1 MKVILILLSVFYAA
15 QLFAAESGVTAE
27 ARDPAQLQKELQ
39 ALEAEIEKFRVMLER
54 THGERS
60 NLESSLEANE
70 KDINQILNRINSIQ
84 TDLKKGGDK
93 LSSLSAEEKNLDQQK
108 IAQQGQ
114 IALQIRAAYE
124 LGKQPYLKV
133 LLNQE
138 DPQKV
143 ERMLTYFSH
152 ITDARRTEI
161 AAYESTIIQL
171 ANLSQLIEQQNQS
184 LLDQRMQLRL
194 EQTGLI
200 EARKDKEQV
209 LVMLNQEI
217 KSTDDELEQRL
228 ADRQRLDDL
237 LTRITTGIA
246 NLSSQTDTRPFAN
259 MQGDLYLPVA
269 GTVTQSFGSRRA
281 DGKLR
286 WNGLLIEA
294 NEGTPVHAVHY
305 GRVVFSDWLRG
316 FGLLMIVSHGD
327 GYMSLYGHNQVL
339 YRETGDWV
347 VAGET
352 VASVGNTGGQT
363 RFGLYFEIR
372 SAGKPFDPQLWCQT
386 RPSTRAA

>member
-1 MKVILILLSVFYAA
+1 MKVILILLSVFYATV
-15 QLFAAESGVTAE
+15 LFSAETGDAAEVQ
-27 ARDPAQLQKELQ
+27 DPAQLQKELE
-39 ALEAEIEKFRVMLER
+39 ALEAEIQKFRDMLER

-60 NLESSLEANE
+60 DLESSLEANE
-70 KDINQILNRINSIQ
+70 KDINQILNRINSIE
-84 TDLKKGGDK
+84 TDLEKGGDK
-93 LSSLSAEEKNLDQQK
+93 LSSLSGEKKNLDQQK
-108 IAQQGQ
+108 ISQQGQ

-124 LGKQPYLKV
+124 LGQQPYLKV

-152 ITDARRTEI
+152 ITNARRTEI

-171 ANLSQLIEQQNQS
+171 ANLSQLIEQQNQI
-184 LLDQRMQLRL
+184 LLDKKVQLQT
-194 EQTGLI
+194 EQSGLLK
-200 EARKDKEQV
+200 ARKDKEQV

-217 KSTDDELEQRL
+217 KSADNELELRI

-237 LTRITTGIA
+237 LARITTGIA
-246 NLSSQTDTRPFAN
+246 NLASQADTRPFAQ

-269 GTVTQSFGSRRA
+269 GRVTQSFGSRRA

-294 NEGTPVHAVHY
+294 REGDPVHAVHY

-347 VAGET
+347 AAGEA

-363 RFGLYFEIR
+363 GYGLYFEIR

-386 RPSTRAA
+386 RSRARAA

>member
-1 MKVILILLSVFYAA
+1 MKVILILLLFFFAA
-15 QLFAAESGVTAE
+15 PLFAAE
-27 ARDPAQLQKELQ
+27 ARDPAQVRQELD
-39 ALEAEIEKFRVMLER
+39 ALEAEIQKFRGMLER
-54 THGERS
+54 TQGERT
-60 NLESSLEANE
+60 NLESSLEDNE

-84 TDLKKGGDK
+84 TDLKKGEDK
-93 LSSLSAEEKNLDQQK
+93 LSSLSGKERELDQQK

-124 LGKQPYLKV
+124 LGQQPYLKV

-152 ITDARRTEI
+152 ITDARRAEI
-161 AAYESTIIQL
+161 TAYESTIIQL
-171 ANLSQLIEQQNQS
+171 ANLSQLIEEQNHT
-184 LLDQRMQLRL
+184 LLDQRVELRA
-194 EQTGLI
+194 QQDGLI

-209 LVMLNQEI
+209 LVLLNQEI
-217 KSTDDELEQRL
+217 KSTDNELEQRI

-237 LTRITTGIA
+237 LVRITTGIT
-246 NLSSQTDTRPFAN
+246 NLASQTDTRPFAQ

-269 GTVTQSFGSRRA
+269 GRVTQSFGSRRA

-294 NEGTPVHAVHY
+294 SEGDPVHAVHY

-347 VAGET
+347 AAGEM

-363 RFGLYFEIR
+363 GFGLYFEIR
-372 SAGKPFDPQLWCQT
+372 SAGKPFDPQLWCQI
-386 RPSTRAA
+386 RSSTRAA